1 MTHSRGFSVSVD
13 ALTVEFPGR
22 ERPAL
27 SNITLD
33 IMPGEHVA
41 ILGASGCGKTTLLRS
56 LLGVVPATGRLRV
69 GGYDATAPSSHRT
82 IRRQAGVMRQGS
94 DLVPQLSG
102 RVNALMGVT
111 HEFKLGDW
119 LALARG
125 QVPAR
130 WEVRLAHLAR
140 EHGVSHC
147 LDVPSS
153 TLSGGE
159 RHRVAL
165 VRALLGQPRLV
176 LADEP
181 TTGLDPVAASGVVD
195 ELLGIQDATL
205 LVTTHDLDVA
215 RRFPRKVGLQ
225 HGRLLFDVTSMT
237 HEAIDRLYGTGI
249 GR

>member
-1 MTHSRGFSVSVD
+1 MTRSRGFSVSVD

-27 SNITLD
+27 SNIALE
-33 IMPGEHVA
+33 IAPGEHVA

-56 LLGVVPATGRLRV
+56 LVGFVPATGRLRV
-69 GGYDATAPSSHRT
+69 GEYDATSPSAHRL

-111 HEFKLGDW
+111 HEFKPGDW
-119 LALARG
+119 LALGRG
-125 QVPAR
+125 RVPAR
-130 WEVRLAHLAR
+130 WEARLAHLAR
-140 EHGVSHC
+140 EHGVTEC
-147 LDVPSS
+147 LDVPAS

-195 ELLGIQDATL
+195 ELLGITDATL

-225 HGRLLFDVTSMT
+225 NGRLLFDVTSMT
-237 HEAIDRLYGTGI
+237 HEAIDRLYGSGI
-249 GR
+249 SR